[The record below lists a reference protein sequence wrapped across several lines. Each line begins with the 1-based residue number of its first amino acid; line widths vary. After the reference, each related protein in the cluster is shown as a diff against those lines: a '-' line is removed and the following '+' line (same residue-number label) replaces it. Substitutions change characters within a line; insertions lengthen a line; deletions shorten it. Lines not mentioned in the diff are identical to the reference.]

1 MRQNSAAPPWN
12 PTNFGGLIPNFLIFP
27 APGTPSPKPN
37 KGRWE
42 IRNDQSQQTNRGT
55 QRSATELDGAIIFG
69 NAALESDE
77 FRRVRPKFP
86 NIFWR
91 RAPPPSTPNWGRRE
105 IRNYR
110 RQKTNRGT
118 PRNAAEPGGT
128 PKFGQPALEYAI
140 FWRTPPKFPNI
151 FCAGHP
157 LSQHPIGQG
166 GCETT
171 ERKKKP
177 IGTPRNL
184 KERLNLANTSWNP
197 PHFG

>member
-1 MRQNSAAPPWN
+1 MSDSSQISQY
-12 PTNFGGLIPNFLIFP
+12 FL
-27 APGTPSPKPN
+27 
-37 KGRWE
+37 
-42 IRNDQSQQTNRGT
+42 
-55 QRSATELDGAIIFG
+55 
-69 NAALESDE
+69 
-77 FRRVRPKFP
+77 
-86 NIFWR
+86 R
-91 RAPPPSTPNWGRRE
+91 RAPPSPTPNWERRE

-166 GCETT
+166 GGAKLPNAK
-171 ERKKKP
+171 R
-177 IGTPRNL
+177 GTAAHHGAPRNAA
-184 KERLNLANTSWNP
+184 ERLNLAIPPWNP
-197 PHFG
+197 PYFGGFLPNSPIFFTPDPPPFPTPNWGRWKIRNYRRQNTNRGSPRNDTEPDGTQNLPTRPGIRQISAESSQIS